1 MPYAELTRTGL
12 GRKGAK
18 QIPNA
23 KLVEIENNSIGAPNV
38 QRSTSND
45 SRADIDNCG
54 HISQPTF

>member
-23 KLVEIENNSIGAPNV
+23 KLVEIENS
-38 QRSTSND
+38 
-45 SRADIDNCG
+45 G
-54 HISQPTF
+54 HIPPFAAREKFHTALLEFLQGKQR